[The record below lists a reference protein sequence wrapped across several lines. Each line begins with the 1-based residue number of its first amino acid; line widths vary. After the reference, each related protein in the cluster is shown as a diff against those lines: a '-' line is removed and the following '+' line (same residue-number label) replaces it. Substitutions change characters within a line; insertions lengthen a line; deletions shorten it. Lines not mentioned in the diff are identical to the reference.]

1 MQGYHRFFNATS
13 FSDAFGHFDEDQA
26 CETRKAGCLFCG
38 GRLDVANYPRKPR
51 GGPPGLEG
59 SRALRLSFCC
69 DRDGCRRRATPAS
82 VRFLGRRVYFGAV
95 VVLVSAMRHGVT
107 KLLAAKLYRLLG
119 VSERTLR
126 RWRQWWLETFTAT
139 PFWTSERARFMPP
152 VTQADL
158 PLSLIERFV
167 DPNGSLDLGAVLRFL
182 SPLTTGKAIAP
193 EHAF

>member
-1 MQGYHRFFNATS
+1 MYGYHRFFHATS
-13 FSDAFGHFDEDQA
+13 FSVAFGHFDEDRVREA
-26 CETRKAGCLFCG
+26 KRAGCDCS
-38 GRLDVANYPRKPR
+38 GRLDVANFPRKPR
-51 GGPPGLEG
+51 GGPPDLEG
-59 SRALRLSFCC
+59 SHSLRLSLCC
-69 DRDGCRRRATPAS
+69 AREGCRRRVTPAS
-82 VRFLGRRVYFGAV
+82 IRFLGRRVYFGAV

-107 KLLAAKLYRLLG
+107 KLLAAKLHRLLG

-158 PLSLIERFV
+158 PLSLIERFLA
-167 DPNGSLDLGAVLRFL
+167 PGGSLDLGAMLRFL
-182 SPLTTGKAIAP
+182 SPLTAGKAFAP